1 MTDAPDDITTRA
13 ASYAVGAL
21 TAAERREVEND
32 LRRSPRLAAEVREF
46 SETAGVLGLATAP
59 VTPSDA
65 LRASILEGL
74 DDVPQVSRVVQ
85 GPWFA
90 RPAAVLMGA
99 AAAAVIAIGGT
110 VVAMN
115 LLAEPSRVDQI
126 VAAADYERV
135 STEMDDGAT
144 VVAIWSESLEAAA
157 ITVRDLDA
165 PPADHTYQLWFID
178 EAGHAAPAGTFDA
191 DSNPQTVV
199 LAGAMDAGDA
209 IGITIEPTG
218 GSSEPT
224 TNPIL
229 VISTNV

>member
-1 MTDAPDDITTRA
+1 MTDSANDTTTRA

-46 SETAGVLGLATAP
+46 SETAGMLGLATPP
-59 VTPSDA
+59 VAPSDS
-65 LRASILEGL
+65 LRDSILAGIE
-74 DDVPQVSRVVQ
+74 DAPQMSRVVR

-90 RPAAVLMGA
+90 RPATMLMGA

-110 VVAMN
+110 VLAMN
-115 LLAEPSRVDQI
+115 LTTEPSPVDQI

-144 VVAIWSESLEAAA
+144 VVAIWSASLERAA
-157 ITVRDLDA
+157 ITVRDMDA
-165 PPADHTYQLWFID
+165 PPADHTYQLWYID

-199 LAGAMDAGDA
+199 LAGEMDAGDA
-209 IGITIEPTG
+209 IGITVEPAG
-218 GSSEPT
+218 GSASPT